1 MNGNNRNSMEF
12 NIELQSLE
20 KFTRK
25 AYLDYSMYVI
35 LDRALPS
42 ISDGLK
48 PVQRRIIYA
57 MSELGISHLSKHKKS
72 ARTVGDVLGKYH
84 PHGDGACYEAMVL
97 MAQPFSYRYPLV
109 DGQGNFG
116 SMDDPKSFAAM
127 RYTEARLS
135 PYAQLLLSELGQG
148 TVDWQANFDGTMQEP
163 ILLPAKVPNILLN
176 GGTGIAVGMAT
187 DIPPH
192 NLTEVIDACLYLLKF
207 PGASVD
213 KLCEFIKGPDLP
225 TGAEIITPE
234 EELKDIY
241 RRGGGSFRARA
252 VYEQEEDGVVVIKA
266 LPYQVSGNKV
276 LEQIAAQMQAKK
288 LPMVEDLRDESDHE
302 NPIRLLI
309 IPKSNRVDVEAL
321 MAHLFA
327 TTDLERSYRVNLN
340 VIGLDG
346 RPQVKNLAQILSE
359 WLEFRAKTVTR
370 RLEFRLDQIL
380 SRLHLLDGLLIAYLN
395 LDEVI
400 RIIREEDDPKSA
412 LIARFALTETQA
424 EAILNIRL
432 RNLAKL
438 EEMKLRAEQAEL
450 EKERAGIEAIL
461 DSDHLLKKLIA
472 EELREVKEKFA
483 DPRRTALI
491 ARTVAKAMSASEIT
505 PIEPVTVILSKLGW
519 VRCAKGHDIDAQT
532 LSYKAGDGF
541 LALAKGRSNQE
552 VVFLDSTGRS
562 YSMPT
567 HKLPS
572 ARGQGEPLT
581 GKFTPLPNSIFESVL
596 LGKEEDFC
604 FLGSSEGYGF
614 VCQYPELSAKNKA
627 GKLIV
632 RIDESG
638 KFKLLKPILCQY
650 QEGEWIVVATA
661 QGRMLMFPLLELPE
675 LSKGKGN
682 KLIGINA
689 ADADSGADY
698 VVDVAILQE
707 GQELFVHA
715 GKKYLRLNVSG
726 LAEYRGERGR
736 RGNMLPAG
744 YRNVSH
750 LSVSP
755 LPKSSAKSEEVV
767 APENPD

>member
-1 MNGNNRNSMEF
+1 MAKSITHD

-42 ISDGLK
+42 VSDGLK

-135 PYAQLLLSELGQG
+135 PYAQLLLSELEQG
-148 TVDWQANFDGTMQEP
+148 TVNWQANFDGTLQEP
-163 ILLPAKVPNILLN
+163 ILLPARVPNILLN

-192 NLTEVIDACLYLLKF
+192 NLTEVLDACLYLLKF
-207 PGASVD
+207 PGAGVE

-252 VYEQEEDGVVVIKA
+252 VFEQEEDGVIVIKA

-309 IPKSNRVDVEAL
+309 IPKSNRVDVDGL
-321 MAHLFA
+321 MTHLFA

-400 RIIREEDDPKSA
+400 RIIREEDDPKAA
-412 LIARFALTETQA
+412 LIAKFALSEAQA

-438 EEMKLRAEQAEL
+438 EEMKLQAEKAEL
-450 EKERAGIEAIL
+450 EKERKELEAIL
-461 DSDHLLKKLIA
+461 NSDHLLKKLIA
-472 EELREVKEKFA
+472 EELREIKAKFN
-483 DPRRTALI
+483 DPRRTQLVS
-491 ARTVAKAMSASEIT
+491 RGVAKAMSTSDLT
-505 PIEPVTVILSKLGW
+505 PVESVTVILSKLGW
-519 VRCAKGHDIDAQT
+519 VRCAKGHEIDGES

-541 LALAKGRSNQE
+541 LGLAKGRSNQE
-552 VVFLDSTGRS
+552 AIFLDSTGRS
-562 YSMPT
+562 YSIPT

-581 GKFTPLPNSIFESVL
+581 GKFSPLPNAVFEAVL

-604 FLGSSEGYGF
+604 FMGSSAGYGF
-614 VCQYPELSAKNKA
+614 ICKYSELSAKNKA
-627 GKLIV
+627 GKAIV
-632 RIDESG
+632 KMDDEG
-638 KFKLLKPILCQY
+638 KFKLLRPILCRY
-650 QEGEWIVVATA
+650 TEGELIAVVTA
-661 QGRMLMFPLLELPE
+661 QGRLLVFPLLELPE
-675 LSKGKGN
+675 LAKGKGN
-682 KLIGINA
+682 KLIGINTA
-689 ADADSGADY
+689 EADSGKDY
-698 VVDVAILQE
+698 VVDVAIIQ
-707 GQELFVHA
+707 GSSAKQELFVHA
-715 GKKYLRLNVSG
+715 GKKYLKLNLAG
-726 LAEYRGERGR
+726 LEEYRGERGR
-736 RGNMLPAG
+736 RGALLPNG
-744 YRNVSH
+744 YRNVSR
-750 LSVSP
+750 LSVSVID
-755 LPKSSAKSEEVV
+755 SNAESAG
-767 APENPD
+767 PEGQVKA